1 MLTLKLNQLT
11 QSLSLCCA
19 SELFAAHLQA
29 LFPFWH
35 IQDPK
40 TEPSHQIYAQ
50 YYFIIFIQISSLKS
64 MLKPLV
70 VPRINVM
77 KAGGAGFATETSE

>member
-35 IQDPK
+35 MQEPK

-50 YYFIIFIQISSLKS
+50 YYFIIFIEIGTLR
-64 MLKPLV
+64 PLV

-77 KAGGAGFATETSE
+77 KAGGGGFATETSE